1 MWNCVVE
8 CFLLMVLIIGPVC
21 QERRRPLQWTLTL
34 WTEWSL
40 TYEQAMYPKISK
52 ISSSVCRRSEK
63 HELLIWHPL
72 GCSITAC
79 VYLKISC
86 ELELFWLDRG
96 SVSPPIIK
104 YKVLDTMKAFS
115 GICHVINNITLPSL
129 NISSCCMWEIYWFCP
144 EANGCIIPAR
154 AVMPLFLK
162 LCNLALVHSLKINP

>member
-40 TYEQAMYPKISK
+40 TYEQAMYPKIK
-52 ISSSVCRRSEK
+52 QNQQFSVQALRETQTFNLTPSRLLHYSLRVSENK
-63 HELLIWHPL
+63 LWTGAFLT
-72 GCSITAC
+72 G
-79 VYLKISC
+79 
-86 ELELFWLDRG
+86 RG